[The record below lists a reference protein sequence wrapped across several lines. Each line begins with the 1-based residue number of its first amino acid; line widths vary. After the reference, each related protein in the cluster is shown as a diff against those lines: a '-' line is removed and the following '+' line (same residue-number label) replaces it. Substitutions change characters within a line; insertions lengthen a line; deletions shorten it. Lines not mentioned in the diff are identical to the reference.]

1 MNDALRARDFI
12 VDFLRKEIVG
22 PSPGY
27 PAVQI
32 NREEILRAQDPPR
45 QRYGAG
51 ILFPQRAQ
59 LDGQE
64 ETGEEEQESGDPAS
78 PKADGIVEAAADA
91 AGAQEVDREP

>member
-1 MNDALRARDFI
+1 MNEALRAREFI

-27 PAVQI
+27 PAVQT

-51 ILFPQRAQ
+51 ILFPRS
-59 LDGQE
+59 L
-64 ETGEEEQESGDPAS
+64 SG
-78 PKADGIVEAAADA
+78 
-91 AGAQEVDREP
+91 